1 MSALFYTRRQR
12 TFLPWPR
19 LGVITG
25 LGMMGVGVVFS
36 AGMLALGALA
46 YLSDL
51 QYYGFHW
58 DRLMSHCTT
67 LLSGAAL
74 IYCFGRG
81 WLAFLRDWN
90 RRPDTGGRS
99 DAPVSLCE
107 INPGGKREGRA

>member
-1 MSALFYTRRQR
+1 M
-12 TFLPWPR
+12 PWPR

-36 AGMLALGALA
+36 AGMLALGVLTYSAPLLG
-46 YLSDL
+46 YSVP
-51 QYYGFHW
+51 
-58 DRLMSHCTT
+58 
-67 LLSGAAL
+67 LLSSAAL
-74 IYCFGRG
+74 LYCFGRG

-99 DAPVSLCE
+99 DAPASLCA